1 MNLPLNFAASLGYT
15 GNTVLLNT
23 TAVLGA
29 GAGLNVNQQ
38 NVASALNNV
47 FNNGGTLSSNFA
59 PVFGLSGPT
68 LANALS
74 QLSGEGGDRR

>member
-1 MNLPLNFAASLGYT
+1 LGYT

-23 TAVLGA
+23 SAVLGA

-47 FNNGGTLSSNFA
+47 FNNGGTLPSNFA

-74 QLSGEGGDRR
+74 LSGEGGRR